1 MPRLAGQQIEEMAD
15 INASKK
21 RKNVLLYSA
30 ICVAIMVTFSLVRF
44 IEQNYFLAS
53 INLAF
58 SIILTA
64 NIFYINSNANPKF
77 SGLILSSILLCFGV
91 LLLFYGQSVG
101 DRLLWLYPILA
112 IIVFANEFKS
122 GAFVSTLFVA
132 IVMSAVL
139 FSDVLSYT
147 ANGPQGIF
155 LFSLLALYVL
165 CNASS
170 YQHSKV
176 MSYVQS
182 LYKEGI
188 EDLAYLDHLTGLA
201 NRRSF
206 ENWATEKLKEQQ
218 DSSNITAMVFLDI
231 DNFKLIN
238 DTHGHDVGDK
248 VLQHFAKRLKNNIR
262 QKDRRTDKYDYSIAR
277 FAGDEFVLLLYDVK
291 SKRDL
296 EGILD
301 RICNL
306 FTHTYQ
312 ASEKIEQLTISA
324 GVAIYPDDASNL
336 AELTRCADKAMYAA
350 KHGGKNR
357 FHFYRPENMQKSQD
371 EKKLAK
377 LASVTS
383 LKQG

>member
-44 IEQNYFLAS
+44 IEQNYLLAS

-64 NIFYINSNANPKF
+64 NLFYTNSNANPKF

-122 GAFVSTLFVA
+122 GALVSTLFIA

-139 FSDVLSYT
+139 FFDVLSYT
-147 ANGPQGIF
+147 ANGPHGIF
-155 LFSLLALYVL
+155 LFSLLALYIL

-176 MSYVQS
+176 MGYVQS

-201 NRRSF
+201 NRHSF
-206 ENWATEKLKEQQ
+206 ENWATEKLKEKQ

-248 VLQHFAKRLKNNIR
+248 VLQHFAQRLKNNIR

-306 FTHTYQ
+306 FTHSYQ

-324 GVAIYPDDASNL
+324 GVAIYPDDANTL

-350 KHGGKNR
+350 KHGGKSR
-357 FHFYRPENMQKSQD
+357 FHFYRPEANNQTQRK
-371 EKKLAK
+371 EKAAK

-383 LKQG
+383 IKQG